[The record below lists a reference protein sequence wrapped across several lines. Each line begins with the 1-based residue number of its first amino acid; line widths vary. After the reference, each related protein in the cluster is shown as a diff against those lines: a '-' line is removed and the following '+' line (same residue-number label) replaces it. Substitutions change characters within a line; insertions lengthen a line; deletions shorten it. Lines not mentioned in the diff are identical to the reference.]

1 MITMDRKKI
10 RQFLNHLD
18 YGPAPES
25 DAKVREWLN
34 SHNHHFEHY
43 IGGGWHKP
51 AGRTYFKVIS
61 PATGEQLAECAYG
74 TPDDVN
80 AAMYAARAGYNRWYS
95 LKGQERSEILYAIAR
110 AVEKNSRMLAV
121 LESLNNGK
129 TIRETRDIDIPLVAR
144 HFHYYAGWARILHSE
159 YPNRIA
165 PGVIGQVIPWN
176 FPLLML
182 AWKVAPA
189 IAVGNTI
196 VIKPAEFTPLSALM
210 FAEIMEEAG
219 LPPGVVNIVTGDGNT
234 GEAVINH
241 HVPWKV
247 AFTGSTEVGKKIR
260 VATAG
265 TGKRLTLEL
274 GGKSPFIIH
283 SDADLDSAVE
293 GVKKAVLGFNQGHV
307 CCAGSRLLVQESV
320 YEWVVA
326 SVKRMASKIRIGHP
340 LDKAMD
346 IGAINSGPQLRR
358 IQEFVRIGMEEDGAE
373 MWQPEGFTCPEP
385 IEGACPVEN
394 GLFYPP
400 TVFTN
405 VSPSSTI
412 AQKEIF
418 GPVLVCMSYRT
429 PDEAIQ
435 LANNTRYGLAA
446 SVWTQ
451 DIDTALH
458 FANELKAGVV
468 WVNSTNLFDAASG
481 FGGYR
486 ESGYGREG
494 GRENIFD
501 VTREFIWKRESEKPD
516 NFAPCPLFLR
526 NTIDRTYR
534 FLIGGKLSRPDGA
547 MSFKIHASQGEILG
561 SVSDANRKDARNA
574 VEAARK
580 AAKDWEKNPNRD
592 KILRF
597 LAEKIDGKNEWMAE
611 WISRETG
618 QSMYSARKEVDA
630 AVSRLFYYAAKVD
643 KFEGTVQPVPAR
655 MTVIAKKEPI
665 GVMALRAPN
674 AFPLLGSI
682 SLIAPVLAMGNTAVL
697 VCGKCPLTM
706 MNLIE
711 VLQASDIPAG
721 ALNVLTA
728 SNPDAIAKVL
738 AEHEDVDGIWYF
750 GNYEGIKTVEAA
762 SISNMK
768 RCWTQEEDKVDWLDD
783 RTNSEEFL
791 RQATQIKNI
800 WIPYGV

>member
-1 MITMDRKKI
+1 MDTKRIK
-10 RQFLNHLD
+10 QFLKKLD
-18 YGPAPES
+18 YSPAPES
-25 DAKVREWLN
+25 DAKVREWLKN
-34 SHNHHFEHY
+34 HNHRFDHY
-43 IGGGWHKP
+43 IGGGWQKP
-51 AGRTYFKVIS
+51 AGRTYFSVKS
-61 PATGEQLAECAYG
+61 PATGEVLAECAYG
-74 TPDDVN
+74 LPDDVDT
-80 AAMYAARAGYNRWYS
+80 AMRAAREGYNRWYS
-95 LKGQERSEILYAIAR
+95 INGYERSKILYAIAR
-110 AVEKNSRMLAV
+110 NIEKNSRLLAV

-129 TIRETRDIDIPLVAR
+129 TIRETRDIDLPLVAR

-159 YPNRIA
+159 YPNRVA

-189 IAVGNTI
+189 IAAGNTV
-196 VIKPAEFTPLSALM
+196 VIKPAEFTPLSTLM
-210 FAEIMEEAG
+210 LAEIFEDAG
-219 LPPGVVNIVTGDGNT
+219 LPPGVVNIVTGDGHT

-241 HVPWKV
+241 HIPWKI

-260 VATAG
+260 LATAG

-320 YEWVVA
+320 YERAVA
-326 SVKRMASKIRIGHP
+326 SIKRMASKIRVGHP

-346 IGAINSGPQLRR
+346 IGAINSEPQLRK
-358 IQEFVRIGMEEDGAE
+358 IQELVRVGVEEGGE
-373 MWQPEGFTCPEP
+373 IWQPEGWSCPAS
-385 IEGACPVEN
+385 EGF
-394 GLFYPP
+394 FYPP

-412 AQKEIF
+412 AKQEIF

-429 PDEAIQ
+429 PEEAIQ

-446 SVWTQ
+446 SIWSQ

-458 FANELKAGVV
+458 IANKLKAGVV
-468 WVNSTNLFDAASG
+468 WVNSTNMFDAASG

-501 VTREFIWKRESEKPD
+501 VTREFTIKREGEKSDTFP
-516 NFAPCPLFLR
+516 PCPIF
-526 NTIDRTYR
+526 IHDAVDRTYR
-534 FLIGGKLSRPDGA
+534 FLIGGKLTRPDGA
-547 MSFKIHASQGEILG
+547 ASFQVHAPNGRLLG
-561 SVSDANRKDARNA
+561 MIGDANRKDARNA

-580 AAKDWEKNPNRD
+580 AAKDWEESVNRE

-597 LAEKIDGKNEWMAE
+597 LAEKIDGKNEWIAE

-618 QSMYSARKEVDA
+618 QSMYSARKEVDE

-643 KFEGTVQPVPAR
+643 KFEGTVQPVPGKFLV
-655 MTVIAKKEPI
+655 TAKKEPI
-665 GVMALRAPN
+665 GVMALRAPDRY
-674 AFPLLGSI
+674 PLLGAV
-682 SLIAPVLAMGNTAVL
+682 SLLAPTLAMGNTAVL
-697 VCGKCPLTM
+697 VCGKYSLTM
-706 MNLIE
+706 MNLVEI
-711 VLQASDIPAG
+711 LQASDIPAG

-728 SNPDAIAKVL
+728 ANPDAIAKVL
-738 AEHEDVDGIWYF
+738 ADHEGVDGLWYF
-750 GNYEGIKTVEAA
+750 GNWGGIKSVEIA
-762 SISNMK
+762 SVSNMK
-768 RCWTQEEDKVDWLDD
+768 RVWTKDENDIDWMDD

-791 RQATQIKNI
+791 REATQIKNI
-800 WIPYGV
+800 WIPYGI